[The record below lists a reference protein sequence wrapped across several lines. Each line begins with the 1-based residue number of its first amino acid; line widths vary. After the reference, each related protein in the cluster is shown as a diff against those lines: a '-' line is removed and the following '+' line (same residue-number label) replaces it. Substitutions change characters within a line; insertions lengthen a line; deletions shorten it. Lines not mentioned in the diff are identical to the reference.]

1 MKSIGSFPPLYRV
14 LALILTGC
22 LNLSACSQ
30 PMPATGSLWPAHS
43 RPSASANP
51 NRVQSLRVIVTF
63 RQTVPHHEL
72 TYLEGLGKKIHAS
85 VRYISSVSPDTHVY
99 RVDTQ
104 PGQNSTD
111 ILKLLGDVPE
121 VLSVEA
127 DAVIQPF

>member
-1 MKSIGSFPPLYRV
+1 MEFTGFFLPPCPA

-30 PMPATGSLWPAHS
+30 PRPATEFPQPAHS
-43 RPSASANP
+43 RPSAAANP
-51 NRVQSLRVIVTF
+51 NRGQALRVIVTF
-63 RQTVPHHEL
+63 RQTVPYREL
-72 TYLEGLGKKIHAS
+72 IYLQGLGEKIHAPVS
-85 VRYISSVSPDTHVY
+85 YVSSVSLDTHVY

-111 ILKLLGDVPE
+111 ILKLLGGVPE